1 LSAAGFV
8 QLRDLVIH
16 WHKAAAMQINL
27 PPPSPAELARLEAE
41 AGAHPT
47 RYRVVLRTLTLVGD
61 VVLMFVRVLP
71 LAFVPIV
78 GAVIINNS
86 FFYWVAGI
94 AVPFLVWLVRPG
106 RRDDG
111 NPISPKEMPEL
122 YAAVDRLKNEIDVEG
137 QLQIE
142 LSDEP
147 EASAREVLGVFGLFG
162 NRRLMTLGIPLL
174 AILGKDEARAVISH
188 ELGHFSRRH
197 GRFGHSLYWVHLGWL
212 AHVEHINEESTV
224 IDRFG
229 ASFAHMFVPMFSRR
243 AMVWSRRCEYEADE
257 DAARAAGA
265 KNIVSALARL
275 LLFDD
280 WQGRGLPRRVLE
292 WQRTEREP
300 PPNYLDRMVDA
311 FILAI
316 PSLVDDFI
324 ARESRRGSD
333 WRDTHPPLAE
343 RAAALNLAITLAD
356 QGKLTGASLFG
367 AHWPSV
373 VAEYNSRW
381 QKAHATEWTIA
392 HMRHKLIDA
401 PLVAVSDTEA
411 AAWPVPQQLDRA
423 RALRRID
430 PQQGL
435 AALTALAAAAP
446 DDRAVAFGLAAAQ
459 LYDGD
464 TTAAD
469 RLKVIAAADASYRV
483 PVCTR
488 LVRHFRRQGDYRA
501 AEKWANQLET
511 SGRELARAHDSV
523 TSGICSGK
531 AWPTRRP
538 PPFSMTL
545 FAALATAPSVAK
557 AWLIAGNAPLA
568 TATSPRAA
576 ILHVDA
582 LVLVIDPFDKNQ
594 SPYDADA
601 VSNHHQDMLS
611 DLVEPNTLPVV
622 VRFYSTEPLPSELA
636 ATLAKL
642 PETSAYIRRE

>member
-1 LSAAGFV
+1 
-8 QLRDLVIH
+8 
-16 WHKAAAMQINL
+16 MQINL
-27 PPPSPAELARLEAE
+27 PPPSPAKLARLEVE
-41 AGAHPT
+41 AAVHPI
-47 RYRVVLRTLTLVGD
+47 RYRVVLRMLALLGD
-61 VVLMFVRVLP
+61 AVLIFVRVLP
-71 LAFVPIV
+71 LAFIPIV
-78 GAVIINNS
+78 GAVITNNT
-86 FFYWVAGI
+86 FFYWVTGI

-106 RRDDG
+106 RRDDS

-122 YAAVDRLKNEIDVEG
+122 YAAVDRLKNEIQVDG
-137 QLQIE
+137 RLQIE
-142 LSDEP
+142 LSDEL
-147 EASAREVLGVFGLFG
+147 EASAREVRGLFGLFG

-174 AILGKDEARAVISH
+174 AILGKDEATAVISH

-212 AHVEHINEESTV
+212 AHVEHIDQDSTV

-257 DAARAAGA
+257 DAARAVGA

-280 WQGRGLPRRVLE
+280 WLERELPRRVLE
-292 WQRTEREP
+292 WRRTEREP

-316 PSLVDDFI
+316 PSLIDDFI

-343 RAAALNLAITLAD
+343 RAAALKIAIALTDRGELA
-356 QGKLTGASLFG
+356 GASLLG
-367 AHWPSV
+367 ARWSAV
-373 VAEYNSRW
+373 LADYNSRW
-381 QKAHATEWTIA
+381 QKARAAEWTIA
-392 HMRHKLIDA
+392 HMRHRLIDA
-401 PLVAVSDTEA
+401 PLVAVSDIEA
-411 AAWPVPQQLDRA
+411 AAWPHSQQLDRA

-469 RLKVIAAADASYRV
+469 RLKVIAVADASYRV

-488 LVRHFRRQGDYRA
+488 LVRHFRRQGDNRD
-501 AEKWANQLET
+501 AEKWANQLES

-523 TSGICSGK
+523 IAGICSGK

-538 PPFSMTL
+538 PSFSMTL
-545 FAALATAPSVAK
+545 FAGLVTDPAVAK

-568 TATSPRAA
+568 TATNPQAA

-594 SPYDADA
+594 ISYDADA
-601 VSNHHQDMLS
+601 ISDRYQEILF

-622 VRFYSTEPLPSELA
+622 VRFYSTESLPSELA

-642 PETSAYIRRE
+642 PETSTYIRREQ

>member
-1 LSAAGFV
+1 
-8 QLRDLVIH
+8 
-16 WHKAAAMQINL
+16 MQINL
-27 PPPSPAELARLEAE
+27 PPPSPAKLARLEAE
-41 AGAHPT
+41 AAAHPT
-47 RYRVVLRTLTLVGD
+47 RYRLVLRTLALVGD

-71 LAFVPIV
+71 LAFIPIV
-78 GAVIINNS
+78 GALVTNNS
-86 FFYWVAGI
+86 YFYWATGI

-106 RRDDG
+106 GRYDG
-111 NPISPKEMPEL
+111 NPISPQEMPEL
-122 YAAVDRLKNEIDVEG
+122 YAAVDRLKNEIDVDG
-137 QLQIE
+137 QVQIE
-142 LSDEP
+142 LSDEAQ
-147 EASAREVLGVFGLFG
+147 ASAREVLGVFGLFG

-174 AILGKDEARAVISH
+174 AILDEDEARAVISH

-197 GRFGHSLYWVHLGWL
+197 GRFGHSLYWVHWGWL
-212 AHVEHINEESTV
+212 AHVEHIDEESTV

-229 ASFAHMFVPMFSRR
+229 AAFAHMFVPMFSRR

-265 KNIVSALARL
+265 KNMVSALARL

-280 WQGRGLPRRVLE
+280 WLERELPRRVRE
-292 WQRTEREP
+292 WQRSERES
-300 PPNYLDRMVDA
+300 PPNYLDRIVHA
-311 FILAI
+311 FILAT
-316 PSLVDDFI
+316 PSLIDDFI

-343 RAAALNLAITLAD
+343 RAAALNIAIALID
-356 QGKLTGASLFG
+356 QRELTGACLFG

-373 VAEYNSRW
+373 VADYNLRW
-381 QKAHATEWTIA
+381 QRAHATEWTVA
-392 HMRHKLIDA
+392 HMRHRLIDA
-401 PLVAVSDTEA
+401 PLAAVSDIEA
-411 AAWPVPQQLDRA
+411 AAWPIPQQLERA
-423 RALRRID
+423 RALRRVD

-446 DDRAVAFGLAAAQ
+446 DDRAVAFGLAIAQ

-469 RLKVIAAADASYRV
+469 RLKVIAATDASYRV
-483 PVCTR
+483 PVCMR
-488 LVRHFRRQGDYRA
+488 LVRYFRRQCDNHS

-523 TSGICSGK
+523 AMGIRSGK

-538 PPFSMTL
+538 PPFSVTL
-545 FAALATAPSVAK
+545 FAGLATDPSVAK
-557 AWLIAGNAPLA
+557 AWLIEGNAPLA

-582 LVLVIDPFDKNQ
+582 LVLVIDPFDKDQN
-594 SPYDADA
+594 PYDADA
-601 VSNHHQDMLS
+601 VSNQHQCILS

-622 VRFYSTEPLPSELA
+622 VCFYSTEPLPGELA

-642 PETSAYIRRE
+642 PDTSAYIRPELDLRR

>member
-1 LSAAGFV
+1 
-8 QLRDLVIH
+8 
-16 WHKAAAMQINL
+16 MQINL
-27 PPPSPAELARLEAE
+27 PPPSPAELASLEAE
-41 AGAHPT
+41 AADHPI
-47 RYRVVLRTLTLVGD
+47 RYRVVLRTLALVGD
-61 VVLMFVRVLP
+61 VVFMFVRVLP
-71 LAFVPIV
+71 LAFIPIV
-78 GAVIINNS
+78 GTLITNNT
-86 FFYWVAGI
+86 FFYWIAGI
-94 AVPFLVWLVRPG
+94 SVPFLVWLVRPG
-106 RRDDG
+106 RRDDS
-111 NPISPKEMPEL
+111 NPIPPEEMPEL
-122 YAAVDRLKNEIDVEG
+122 YAAVDRLKNEIDVDG
-137 QLQIE
+137 RLQIQ
-142 LSDEP
+142 LSDEA
-147 EASAREVLGVFGLFG
+147 EASAREVLGVFGLIG

-174 AILGKDEARAVISH
+174 AILRKDEARAVISH

-224 IDRFG
+224 IDRLG
-229 ASFAHMFVPMFSRR
+229 ASFAHIFVPIFSRR

-265 KNIVSALARL
+265 KSIVSALTRL

-280 WQGRGLPRRVLE
+280 WRERELPRRLLE

-300 PPNYLDRMVDA
+300 PSNYLDRMVDA

-324 ARESRRGSD
+324 AREARRGSD

-343 RAAALNLAITLAD
+343 RAAALKIAIALTD
-356 QGKLTGASLFG
+356 QGELTGASLLG

-373 VAEYNSRW
+373 VADYNSRW
-381 QKAHATEWTIA
+381 QQAHATEWTIA
-392 HMRHKLIDA
+392 HMRHRLIDA
-401 PLVAVSDTEA
+401 PLTAVSGTEA
-411 AAWPVPQQLDRA
+411 ATWPIPQQLDRA
-423 RALRRID
+423 RALRRAD
-430 PQQGL
+430 RQQGL
-435 AALTALAAAAP
+435 AALAALAAAAP

-488 LVRHFRRQGDYRA
+488 LVRHFHRQGDNRD

-523 TSGICSGK
+523 ISGVCSGK

-538 PPFSMTL
+538 PSFSMTL
-545 FAALATAPSVAK
+545 FAGLGTEPAVAK

-568 TATSPRAA
+568 TATNPQAA

-594 SPYDADA
+594 NPYDADA
-601 VSNHHQDMLS
+601 VSNRHQDMLS

-622 VRFYSTEPLPSELA
+622 VRFYSTEALPSELA
-636 ATLAKL
+636 VTLAKL
-642 PETSAYIRRE
+642 PETSTYIRRD

>member
-1 LSAAGFV
+1 
-8 QLRDLVIH
+8 
-16 WHKAAAMQINL
+16 MQINL
-27 PPPSPAELARLEAE
+27 PPPSPAKLARLEGE
-41 AGAHPT
+41 AATHPI
-47 RYRVVLRTLTLVGD
+47 RYRIVLRTLALLGD

-71 LAFVPIV
+71 LVLMPIV
-78 GAVIINNS
+78 LTVFTNS
-86 FFYWVAGI
+86 TFLYWIAGI
-94 AVPFLVWLVRPG
+94 SVPFLVWLVRPG

-122 YAAVDRLKNEIDVEG
+122 YASVDRLKNEIQVDG
-137 QLQIE
+137 RLQIE
-142 LSDEP
+142 LSDEV
-147 EASAREVLGVFGLFG
+147 EASAREVLGMFGLFG

-174 AILGKDEARAVISH
+174 AILGQEEARAVIAH

-229 ASFAHMFVPMFSRR
+229 ASFAHLFVPMFSRR

-257 DAARAAGA
+257 DAARVAGA

-275 LLFDD
+275 HLFDD
-280 WQGRGLPRRVLE
+280 WRERELPRRVLE
-292 WQRTEREP
+292 WQRTEPEP
-300 PPNYLDRMVDA
+300 PPNYLDRIIDA
-311 FILAI
+311 FILAT
-316 PSLVDDFI
+316 PSLVDGFI

-343 RAAALNLAITLAD
+343 RAAALKIAIALTN
-356 QGKLTGASLFG
+356 QGGLTGASLFG
-367 AHWPSV
+367 AHWPAV
-373 VAEYNSRW
+373 VADYNSRW

-392 HMRHKLIDA
+392 HMRHRLIDA
-401 PLVAVSDTEA
+401 PLAAVSDTET
-411 AAWPVPQQLDRA
+411 AAWPIPQQLERA
-423 RALRRID
+423 RALRRLD
-430 PQQGL
+430 PQQGF
-435 AALTALAAAAP
+435 AALAALAAAAP
-446 DDRAVAFGLAAAQ
+446 DDRAVAFAWAAAQ
-459 LYDGD
+459 LHDGD
-464 TTAAD
+464 ATGAD

-488 LVRHFRRQGDYRA
+488 LVRHFRRQGDNGA

-511 SGRELARAHDSV
+511 SGRELARAHDAV
-523 TSGICSGK
+523 TGGICSGK

-538 PPFSMTL
+538 PSFSMTL
-545 FAALATAPSVAK
+545 FAGLATDPAVAK
-557 AWLIAGNAPLA
+557 AWLIAGKAPLA
-568 TATSPRAA
+568 TATNPQAA

-594 SPYDADA
+594 NSYDADA
-601 VSNHHQDMLS
+601 VTHRHQDVLF

-622 VRFYSTEPLPSELA
+622 VRFYSTESLPSELA

-642 PETSAYIRRE
+642 PETSTYIRREQ